1 MKKLT
6 KKQFS
11 NCLGNLSKIYTASSY
26 LESQIENTLDSMFE
40 YACFV
45 VGNNHNSIGLG
56 NKEESNLSLTICFI
70 NGMYDD
76 IEMIL
81 SEESLKELYTA
92 KTPIELHEVA
102 LNHEYEG

>member
-26 LESQIENTLDSMFE
+26 LETQIENTLDSMFE
-40 YACFV
+40 YACFYV
-45 VGNNHNSIGLG
+45 SNNG
-56 NKEESNLSLTICFI
+56 NKDESNVSLLIYFK
-70 NGMYDD
+70 NDMYAD
-76 IEMIL
+76 ITMML
-81 SEESLKELYTA
+81 TEESLKELYTA
-92 KTPIELHEVA
+92 ETPIELHEVA